1 MLFLRDRYISVTA
14 NTTTWVVKKDGT
26 ADFTVIQEAV
36 DNATDGDTIFV
47 CSGIYYEHI
56 IIFNKTLSLIGEN
69 RDQTIID
76 GNETGTVI
84 SISAANNL
92 SIKNLTMCRSDMSDG
107 AGSGISLSQSNGN
120 DIRYNTIT
128 NNTNGISLQSSS
140 GNTISDNMVM
150 HNEYGI
156 SLQSSSGNTISDNMV
171 MHNEY
176 GISLQSS
183 SGNTISDNMVMHNE
197 YGISLQSSSGN
208 TISDNIVTHNNHGI
222 IPTVSDNNV
231 VSSNN
236 VFSNRFEGM
245 FFSFS
250 YNNMVLENTMTNN
263 SWGIFLFAS
272 GNNTIYHNN
281 FNNTNQ
287 VGWEGDEQ
295 NFWDN
300 GVEGNY
306 WTNYTGVDN
315 DPDGIG
321 DTQHI
326 INDKNIDN
334 HPLMGFISDF
344 TITSEGQTYQATTIC
359 NSTISVFR
367 YRIGS
372 ETGNKIIS
380 FDVTGRDTTVGFCR
394 ISIPTRL
401 MEEPFIVLADKEE
414 INSIQLDDISNETH
428 VYLYL
433 TYIHSNN
440 TITIISSETLRL
452 YYDLID
458 IYIKLQEDLGNLNSS
473 YLNFLENYSSLLANY
488 TELQNSHNEL
498 NSSYLNFLENYSS
511 LLANYTELLLDYS
524 KEKQNFQNLIYIFAA
539 TTAIFIL
546 VTIYLSKHVHQSSVS
561 EDRKGHYNIHITE
574 QAYP

>member
-1 MLFLRDRYISVTA
+1 MNKAILVLFIILCLSSMLFLRDRYISVTA

-176 GISLQSS
+176 GISFRFSS
-183 SGNTISDNMVMHNE
+183 SNTISDNMVMHNE

-440 TITIISSETLRL
+440 TITMISSETLRL

-458 IYIKLQEDLGNLNSS
+458 IYIKLQEDLGN
-473 YLNFLENYSSLLANY
+473 
-488 TELQNSHNEL
+488 L

>member
-128 NNTNGISLQSSS
+128 NNTN
-140 GNTISDNMVM
+140 
-150 HNEYGI
+150 
-156 SLQSSSGNTISDNMV
+156 
-171 MHNEY
+171 
-176 GISLQSS
+176 
-183 SGNTISDNMVMHNE
+183 
-197 YGISLQSSSGN
+197 GISLQSSSGN

-440 TITIISSETLRL
+440 TITMISSETLRL

-458 IYIKLQEDLGNLNSS
+458 IYIKLQEDLGN
-473 YLNFLENYSSLLANY
+473 
-488 TELQNSHNEL
+488 L

-546 VTIYLSKHVHQSSVS
+546 VTVYLSKHVHQSSVS
-561 EDRKGHYNIHITE
+561 EDRKAHSNIHITE